1 MIRHICMF
9 SLREEGKEEH
19 AAEFLRRGEE
29 LAKLSFIRAAQVV
42 RCAPSVPNAN
52 YDVALLFDFETL
64 DDLNAYQVSPE
75 HVAFGQF
82 ISAVRT
88 GRACIDYEV

>member
-1 MIRHICMF
+1 M
-9 SLREEGKEEH
+9 
-19 AAEFLRRGEE
+19 
-29 LAKLSFIRAAQVV
+29 V